1 VNIFMTS
8 AAGFLVFMAIGALSA
23 NWLHLEGPI
32 YYIFTFLV
40 GALGMAASAFVYSLM
55 DKRRARKEAQSSG
68 AAPAASSPSS
78 EGGDAARWVREAN
91 TRLAQS
97 KAGVG
102 IENLPMVFVIGDRGT
117 AKTSTLLNSG
127 LEPEL
132 LTGQVYQDNA
142 VTPTRGANIFYGRDS
157 VFVEAGGSLMANPA
171 AWKLLVAK
179 LRPGRLKS
187 LVGGSGQ
194 APRGVL
200 LCFDLET
207 FSRRGAA
214 DAIGSAARY
223 LHDRLGDISEVL
235 GISFPVY
242 VLFTRADRI
251 PFFADFVRNLT
262 NEEVGQVVGVTLPM
276 RNEASGIYA
285 EAETQRLTA
294 GFNELFHSF
303 CDQRL
308 RLLPREADP
317 QAVPAAYE
325 FAREFRKLRAMLV
338 QFLVDIARPSQ
349 LRASPFLRGFYFSG
363 VRPVQVQDVPATPLA
378 QPAAPAQA
386 EVGGAT
392 RMFRAGFQAEQRAA
406 QAQSPQA
413 SAGRRVPQWLFL
425 GHLFHDVIL
434 ADGAARAASGSSVKT
449 SMTKRILLATAAGL
463 CLIYS
468 GLLMMSFFGN
478 RTLEQNA
485 LTAANA
491 IGTAQVAGTALPTE
505 DALRRLETLRQS
517 LQQITDYETKGKP
530 LSLRWGLYKG
540 SEMLPH
546 LRALYYAKFR
556 QLLFGGTQDQ
566 LVAYMKKTPATP
578 GPGDDYGFGYDTVKA
593 YLLTTSEWTR
603 SSDQSLQTFLGQ
615 RLMDRWNAGR
625 DADIGKERMDLAKL
639 QFDFYG
645 RDLHNGNPYPE
656 PGDAAAVEHG
666 RIYLSK
672 FSGIEWVYQ
681 FLLAEAAKK
690 NPATSFNRK
699 FTGSA
704 EAVTSTVEVAW
715 AYTREGWAFMQ
726 DQLKKKNFGGE
737 PWVLGSYMP
746 QNVDKDALEAGI
758 RDRYATDY
766 VKQWREVLRRSN
778 VNGYASYP
786 DASRKLT
793 LLTGPNAPLL
803 ALFWWTSYNTGIDL
817 PGVADK
823 FRAVHKVVPPSTEP
837 LYNAPPAQPY
847 TNGLMGLQAS
857 VANVASPG
865 GDAAVKTSADA
876 ARLNQRQLASTF
888 PSDPEAHIEQRT
900 ADLLEQPIK
909 NLEGIGIG
917 GLSAAGKN
925 FCEAFGKLTG
935 KFPFKV
941 DAKTDVGLDELAGIL
956 QPGSGRLAM
965 FYEGPLKE
973 FVKCQ
978 NGQCTATN
986 PAITQAFLAFLG
998 NMMQFS
1004 KALYAAPGAEM
1015 KYNYTLQ
1022 PVKSDQ
1028 VDALIIGVN
1037 GAPSELKIGA
1047 SKMLV
1052 WPGPGTPGFQL
1063 ALRLQGS
1070 STTLG
1075 PPPYDGV
1082 WGLFHFFANA
1092 ETRSATGTGYTF
1104 GWTLRAGGLDS
1115 RPMQVEGKSVTYN
1128 IYVETNGAPAIFSQ
1142 AFLSTLR
1149 CRGPFER

>member
-1 VNIFMTS
+1 MNISFAA
-8 AAGFLVFMAIGALSA
+8 AAGLLFFMAMGYLSAHWLRLEGPVFYVFMALM
-23 NWLHLEGPI
+23 
-32 YYIFTFLV
+32 
-40 GALGMAASAFVYSLM
+40 GALGLTASAFFYYFIE
-55 DKRRARKEAQSSG
+55 KRRARKEGNSAG
-68 AAPAASSPSS
+68 PAASSAAS

-91 TRLAQS
+91 ARLAQS
-97 KAGVG
+97 KSGVG

-117 AKTSTLLNSG
+117 AKTSTLVNSG

-142 VTPTRGANIFYGRDS
+142 VTSTRGANIFYGRDT
-157 VFVEAGGSLMANPA
+157 VFVEAGGALMANPA

-187 LVGGSGQ
+187 LVGGGGQ

-200 LCFDLET
+200 LCFDVET

-223 LHDRLGDISEVL
+223 LHDRLADISEVL

-242 VLFTRADRI
+242 VLFTRSDRI

-276 RNEASGIYA
+276 RNAAGGVYA

-294 GFNELFHSF
+294 SFNELFHSF

-308 RLLPREADP
+308 RLLSRDADP

-325 FAREFRKLRAMLV
+325 FAREFRKLRTMLV

-386 EVGGAT
+386 EVGGGAT
-392 RMFRAGFQAEQRAA
+392 RMFRVGFQAEQRAA
-406 QAQSPQA
+406 QAQEPQP

-449 SMTKRILLATAAGL
+449 SLAKRVLLATAAAL
-463 CLIYS
+463 CLLYS
-468 GLLMMSFFGN
+468 GLLTMSFFGN
-478 RTLEQNA
+478 RTLEQSA
-485 LTAANA
+485 LTAANG
-491 IGTAQVAGTALPTE
+491 IGTASVPGTALPDE

-517 LQQITDYETKGKP
+517 LQQVTDYEANGKP
-530 LSLRWGLYKG
+530 LSLRWGLYSG
-540 SEMLPH
+540 SAMLPH

-556 QLLFGGTQDQ
+556 QLLFGSTQDQ
-566 LVAYMKKTPATP
+566 LAAFMRKTPATP
-578 GPGDDYGFGYDTVKA
+578 GSGDDYGFGYDTVKA
-593 YLLTTSEWTR
+593 YLLTTSESPR
-603 SSDQSLQTFLGQ
+603 ASDPSLHAFLSQ
-615 RLMDRWNAGR
+615 RLMDRWSAGR
-625 DADIGKERMDLAKL
+625 DGDIGKARMDLAKL
-639 QFDFYG
+639 QFDFYA

-656 PGDAAAVEHG
+656 PGDAAAVERG

-672 FSGIEWVYQ
+672 FSGAEWVYQ
-681 FLLAEAAKK
+681 FLLAEAAKR
-690 NPATSFNRK
+690 NPSTSFNKK
-699 FTGSA
+699 FVGSSD
-704 EAVTSTVEVAW
+704 AVTSTVEVAW

-746 QNVDKDALEAGI
+746 QNVDKDALEASI
-758 RDRYATDY
+758 RDRYAADY

-786 DASRKLT
+786 DASKKLT

-817 PGVADK
+817 PDVADK

-837 LYNAPPAQPY
+837 LYNPPPAQPY
-847 TNGLMGLQAS
+847 TNGLVGLQAS
-857 VANVASPG
+857 VEKAATDPGAAS
-865 GDAAVKTSADA
+865 AVRSSADA
-876 ARLNQRQLASTF
+876 ALLIKRQLASTF
-888 PSDPEAHIEQRT
+888 PADPEGHIEQRT

-935 KFPFKV
+935 KFPFKA
-941 DAKTDVGLDELAGIL
+941 DARTDVSLEELAGIL

-986 PAITQAFLAFLG
+986 PAITQAFLTFLG

-1004 KALYAAPGAEM
+1004 KALYAGPGTEM

-1022 PVKSDQ
+1022 P
-1028 VDALIIGVN
+1028 
-1037 GAPSELKIGA
+1037 
-1047 SKMLV
+1047 
-1052 WPGPGTPGFQL
+1052 
-1063 ALRLQGS
+1063 
-1070 STTLG
+1070 
-1075 PPPYDGV
+1075 
-1082 WGLFHFFANA
+1082 
-1092 ETRSATGTGYTF
+1092 
-1104 GWTLRAGGLDS
+1104 
-1115 RPMQVEGKSVTYN
+1115 
-1128 IYVETNGAPAIFSQ
+1128 
-1142 AFLSTLR
+1142 
-1149 CRGPFER
+1149 